1 MTEEAVTMHRFWTLS
16 VFFLLLVGCGRYFAG
31 PIRPI
36 PEGQESNMTVKD
48 DGSISYIYE
57 RLEINL
63 RPITDAE
70 LNRQF
75 SAHSKEG
82 AESTNP
88 YTYGDWKPMGDVHT
102 PQRFT
107 VFGVQVKNYTYP
119 KMRVDPY
126 KVEMVSENRRQYS
139 ALALETLLGYYRAFA
154 VAQAGNA
161 YVRFSDRKDILRRTL
176 FPDNQM
182 LFSGQEEEGF
192 IVFPKLDDDVKDF
205 SVTLKEVVL
214 RFDYQDA
221 PLEETELTFRFHR
234 ELHKGYYPPSSMN

>member
-1 MTEEAVTMHRFWTLS
+1 MHKYRAFL
-16 VFFLLLVGCGRYFAG
+16 VLFLLLLGCGRYFAG
-31 PIRPI
+31 PIRPVS
-36 PEGQESNMTVKD
+36 EDRQKSNMTVKD

-63 RPITDAE
+63 RPVSDEE

-75 SAHSKEG
+75 SAHSTEG

-88 YTYGDWKPMGDVHT
+88 YTYGNWKPMGDTHT

-107 VFGVQVKNYTYP
+107 VFGLKVKNYTYP

-126 KVEMVSENRRQYS
+126 KLELVSENRRQYS
-139 ALALETLLGYYRAFA
+139 ALTLETLLGYYRAFS
-154 VAQAGNA
+154 VAQAGNP
-161 YVRFSDRKDILRRTL
+161 YVRFTDRKDILRRTL
-176 FPDNQM
+176 YPDKRM

-205 SVTLKEVVL
+205 SVTLRDVVL
-214 RFDYQDA
+214 RFDYQDIPVEKTA
-221 PLEETELTFRFHR
+221 LTFHFHR
-234 ELHKGYYPPSSMN
+234 EIYKGYYPSSSQN